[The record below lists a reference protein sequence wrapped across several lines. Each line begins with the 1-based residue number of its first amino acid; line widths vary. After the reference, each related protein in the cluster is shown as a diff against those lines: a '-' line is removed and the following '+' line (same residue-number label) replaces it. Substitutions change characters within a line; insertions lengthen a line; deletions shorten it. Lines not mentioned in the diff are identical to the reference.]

1 MASHKI
7 ESKRALSIVLVA
19 IIALIIL
26 PIFDHLN
33 LGIFNAISLTL
44 LSIGVF
50 LLDSR
55 KGNLNNAFLSSLIF
69 IATTL
74 TLDNAYS
81 AIYFSLPLYKQV
93 FGAVLVLILFLF
105 TPSIVRYV
113 LKYFSK
119 HPSALLITGR
129 IIAVIAAI
137 GTATFIYL
145 KSGFTLN
152 LGGFNITI
160 TQGWT
165 FWSVFVLCWIAIHL
179 YQLTR
184 NKRDITAN
192 HRFLYNTV
200 ALYLLSL
207 IIYIGYIRDYI
218 NFNLI

>member
-1 MASHKI
+1 MTSHKI

-26 PIFDHLN
+26 PIFDRLEF
-33 LGIFNAISLTL
+33 GIFNAIFLTL

-55 KGNLNNAFLSSLIF
+55 KGNLNNSFLSSLVF
-69 IATTL
+69 IATAL

-81 AIYFSLPLYKQV
+81 AIYFSMPLYKQI
-93 FGAVLVLILFLF
+93 FGAVLVFMLFLF
-105 TPSIVRYV
+105 IPSIVRYV
-113 LKYFSK
+113 LRYFSK

-129 IIAVIAAI
+129 IIATIAAI

-145 KSGFTLN
+145 KSGFTLRLSETEIN
-152 LGGFNITI
+152 I

-165 FWSVFVLCWIAIHL
+165 FWSVFIIAWIVIHL
-179 YQLTR
+179 YQIWR
-184 NKRDITAN
+184 NKRDLTAN

-207 IIYIGYIRDYI
+207 IIYIGYIRDAI
-218 NFNLI
+218 TIQ

>member
-1 MASHKI
+1 MTSHKI

-26 PIFDHLN
+26 PIFDRLEF
-33 LGIFNAISLTL
+33 GIFNAIFLTL

-55 KGNLNNAFLSSLIF
+55 KGNLNNSFLSSLVF

-81 AIYFSLPLYKQV
+81 AIYFSMPLYKQI
-93 FGAVLVLILFLF
+93 FGAVLVFMLFLF
-105 TPSIVRYV
+105 IPSIVRYV
-113 LKYFSK
+113 LRYFSK

-129 IIAVIAAI
+129 IIATIAAI

-145 KSGFTLN
+145 KSGFTLRHSETEIN
-152 LGGFNITI
+152 I

-165 FWSVFVLCWIAIHL
+165 FWSVFIIAWIVIHL
-179 YQLTR
+179 YQIWR
-184 NKRDITAN
+184 NKRDLTAN

-207 IIYIGYIRDYI
+207 IIYIGYIRDAI
-218 NFNLI
+218 TIQ

>member
-1 MASHKI
+1 MTSHKI

-26 PIFDHLN
+26 PIFDRLEF
-33 LGIFNAISLTL
+33 GIFNAIFLTL

-55 KGNLNNAFLSSLIF
+55 KGNLNNSFLSSLVF

-81 AIYFSLPLYKQV
+81 AIYFSMPLYKQI
-93 FGAVLVLILFLF
+93 FGAVLVFMLFLF
-105 TPSIVRYV
+105 IPSIVRYV
-113 LKYFSK
+113 LRYFSK

-129 IIAVIAAI
+129 IIATIAAI

-145 KSGFTLN
+145 KSGFTLRLSETEIN
-152 LGGFNITI
+152 I

-165 FWSVFVLCWIAIHL
+165 FWSVFIIAWIVIHL
-179 YQLTR
+179 YQIWR
-184 NKRDITAN
+184 NKRDLTAN

-207 IIYIGYIRDYI
+207 IIYIGYIHDAI
-218 NFNLI
+218 TIQ

>member
-1 MASHKI
+1 MTSHKI

-26 PIFDHLN
+26 PIFDRLEF
-33 LGIFNAISLTL
+33 GIFNAIFLTL
-44 LSIGVF
+44 LSIGVV

-55 KGNLNNAFLSSLIF
+55 KGNLNNSFLSSLVF

-81 AIYFSLPLYKQV
+81 AIYFSMPLYKQI
-93 FGAVLVLILFLF
+93 FGAVLVFMLFLF
-105 TPSIVRYV
+105 IPSIVRYV
-113 LKYFSK
+113 LRYFSK

-129 IIAVIAAI
+129 IIATIAAI

-145 KSGFTLN
+145 KSGFTLRLSETEIN
-152 LGGFNITI
+152 I

-165 FWSVFVLCWIAIHL
+165 FWSVFIIAWIVIHL
-179 YQLTR
+179 YQIWR
-184 NKRDITAN
+184 NKRDLTAN

-207 IIYIGYIRDYI
+207 IIYIGYIRDAI
-218 NFNLI
+218 TIQ

>member
-1 MASHKI
+1 MTSHKI

-26 PIFDHLN
+26 PIFDRLEF
-33 LGIFNAISLTL
+33 GIFNAIFLTL

-55 KGNLNNAFLSSLIF
+55 KGNLNNSFLSSLVF
-69 IATTL
+69 IATAL

-81 AIYFSLPLYKQV
+81 AIYFSMPLYKQI
-93 FGAVLVLILFLF
+93 FGAVLVFMLFLF
-105 TPSIVRYV
+105 IPSIVRYV
-113 LKYFSK
+113 LRYFSK

-129 IIAVIAAI
+129 IIATIAAI

-145 KSGFTLN
+145 KSGFTLQ
-152 LGGFNITI
+152 LGDIEINI

-165 FWSVFVLCWIAIHL
+165 FWSVFIIAWIVIHL
-179 YQLTR
+179 YQIWR
-184 NKRDITAN
+184 NKRDLTAN

-207 IIYIGYIRDYI
+207 IIYIGYIRDAI
-218 NFNLI
+218 TIQ

>member
-1 MASHKI
+1 MTSHKI

-26 PIFDHLN
+26 PIFDRLEF
-33 LGIFNAISLTL
+33 GIFNAIFLTL

-55 KGNLNNAFLSSLIF
+55 KGNLNNSFLSSLVF

-81 AIYFSLPLYKQV
+81 AIYFSMPLYKQI
-93 FGAVLVLILFLF
+93 FGAVLVFMLFLF
-105 TPSIVRYV
+105 IPSIVRYV
-113 LKYFSK
+113 LRYFSK

-129 IIAVIAAI
+129 IIATIAAI

-145 KSGFTLN
+145 KSGFTLRLSETEIN
-152 LGGFNITI
+152 I

-165 FWSVFVLCWIAIHL
+165 FWSVFIIAWIVIHL
-179 YQLTR
+179 YQIWR
-184 NKRDITAN
+184 NKRDLTAN

-207 IIYIGYIRDYI
+207 IIYIGYIRDAI
-218 NFNLI
+218 IIQ

>member
-1 MASHKI
+1 MTSHKI

-26 PIFDHLN
+26 PIFDRLEF
-33 LGIFNAISLTL
+33 GIFNAIFLTL

-55 KGNLNNAFLSSLIF
+55 KGNLNNSFLSSLVF

-74 TLDNAYS
+74 TLDDAYS
-81 AIYFSLPLYKQV
+81 AIYFSMPLYKQI
-93 FGAVLVLILFLF
+93 FGAVLVFMLFLF
-105 TPSIVRYV
+105 IPSIVRYV
-113 LKYFSK
+113 LRYFSK

-129 IIAVIAAI
+129 IIATIAAI

-145 KSGFTLN
+145 KSGFTLRLSETEIN
-152 LGGFNITI
+152 I

-165 FWSVFVLCWIAIHL
+165 FWSVFIIAWIVIHL
-179 YQLTR
+179 YQIWR
-184 NKRDITAN
+184 NKRDLTAN

-207 IIYIGYIRDYI
+207 IIYIGYIRDAI
-218 NFNLI
+218 TIQ

>member
-1 MASHKI
+1 MTSHKI

-26 PIFDHLN
+26 PIFDRLEF
-33 LGIFNAISLTL
+33 GIFNAIFLTL

-55 KGNLNNAFLSSLIF
+55 KGNLNNSFLSSLVF

-81 AIYFSLPLYKQV
+81 AIYFSMPLYKQI
-93 FGAVLVLILFLF
+93 FGAVLVFMLFIF
-105 TPSIVRYV
+105 IPSIVRYV
-113 LKYFSK
+113 LRYFSK

-129 IIAVIAAI
+129 IIATIAAI

-145 KSGFTLN
+145 KSGFTLRLSETEIN
-152 LGGFNITI
+152 I

-165 FWSVFVLCWIAIHL
+165 FWSVFIIAWIVIHL
-179 YQLTR
+179 YQIWR
-184 NKRDITAN
+184 NKRDLTAN

-207 IIYIGYIRDYI
+207 IIYIGYIRDAI
-218 NFNLI
+218 TIQ

>member
-1 MASHKI
+1 MTSHKI

-19 IIALIIL
+19 SIALIIL
-26 PIFDHLN
+26 PIFDRLEF
-33 LGIFNAISLTL
+33 GIFNAIFLTL

-55 KGNLNNAFLSSLIF
+55 KGNLNNSFLSSLVF

-81 AIYFSLPLYKQV
+81 AIYFSMPLYKQI
-93 FGAVLVLILFLF
+93 FGAVLVFMLFIF
-105 TPSIVRYV
+105 IPSIVRYV
-113 LKYFSK
+113 LRYFSK

-129 IIAVIAAI
+129 FIATIAAI

-145 KSGFTLN
+145 KSGFTLRLSETEIN
-152 LGGFNITI
+152 I

-165 FWSVFVLCWIAIHL
+165 FWSVFIIAWIVIHL
-179 YQLTR
+179 YQIWR
-184 NKRDITAN
+184 NKRDLTAN

-207 IIYIGYIRDYI
+207 IIYIGYIRDAI
-218 NFNLI
+218 TIQ

>member
-1 MASHKI
+1 MTSHKI

-26 PIFDHLN
+26 PIFDRLEF
-33 LGIFNAISLTL
+33 GIFNAIFLTL

-55 KGNLNNAFLSSLIF
+55 KGNLNNSFLSSLVF

-81 AIYFSLPLYKQV
+81 AIYFSMPLYKQI
-93 FGAVLVLILFLF
+93 FGGVLVFMLFLF
-105 TPSIVRYV
+105 IPSIVRYV
-113 LKYFSK
+113 LRYFSK

-129 IIAVIAAI
+129 IIATIAAI

-145 KSGFTLN
+145 KSGFTLRLSETEIN
-152 LGGFNITI
+152 I

-165 FWSVFVLCWIAIHL
+165 FWSVFIIAWIVIHL
-179 YQLTR
+179 YQIWR
-184 NKRDITAN
+184 NKRDLTAN

-207 IIYIGYIRDYI
+207 IIYIGYIRDAI
-218 NFNLI
+218 TIQ

>member
-1 MASHKI
+1 MTSHKI

-26 PIFDHLN
+26 PIFDRLEF
-33 LGIFNAISLTL
+33 GIFNAIFLTL

-55 KGNLNNAFLSSLIF
+55 KGNLNNSFLSSLVF

-81 AIYFSLPLYKQV
+81 AIYFSMPLYKQI
-93 FGAVLVLILFLF
+93 FGAVLVFMLFLF
-105 TPSIVRYV
+105 IPSIVRYV
-113 LKYFSK
+113 LRYFSK

-129 IIAVIAAI
+129 VIATIAAI

-145 KSGFTLN
+145 KSGFTLRLSETEIN
-152 LGGFNITI
+152 I

-165 FWSVFVLCWIAIHL
+165 FWSVFIIAWIVIHL
-179 YQLTR
+179 YQIWR
-184 NKRDITAN
+184 NKRDLTAN

-207 IIYIGYIRDYI
+207 IIYIGYIRDAI
-218 NFNLI
+218 TIQ

>member
-1 MASHKI
+1 MTSHKI

-26 PIFDHLN
+26 PIFDRLEF
-33 LGIFNAISLTL
+33 GIFNAIFLTL

-55 KGNLNNAFLSSLIF
+55 KGNLNNSFLSSLVF

-81 AIYFSLPLYKQV
+81 AIYFSMPLYKQI
-93 FGAVLVLILFLF
+93 FGAVLVFMLFLF
-105 TPSIVRYV
+105 IPSIVRYV
-113 LKYFSK
+113 LRYFSK

-129 IIAVIAAI
+129 IIATIAAI

-145 KSGFTLN
+145 KSGFTLRLSETEIN
-152 LGGFNITI
+152 I

-165 FWSVFVLCWIAIHL
+165 FWSVFIIAWIVIHL
-179 YQLTR
+179 YQIWR
-184 NKRDITAN
+184 NKRDLTAN

-207 IIYIGYIRDYI
+207 IIYIGYIRDAI
-218 NFNLI
+218 TIQ

>member
-1 MASHKI
+1 MTSHKI

-26 PIFDHLN
+26 PIFDRLEF
-33 LGIFNAISLTL
+33 GIFNAIFLTL

-55 KGNLNNAFLSSLIF
+55 KGNLNNSFLSSLVF

-81 AIYFSLPLYKQV
+81 AIYFSMPLYKQI
-93 FGAVLVLILFLF
+93 FGAVLVFMLFLF
-105 TPSIVRYV
+105 IPSIVRYV
-113 LKYFSK
+113 LRYFSK

-129 IIAVIAAI
+129 IIATIAAI

-145 KSGFTLN
+145 KSGFTLRLRETEIN
-152 LGGFNITI
+152 I

-165 FWSVFVLCWIAIHL
+165 FWSVFIIAWIVIHL
-179 YQLTR
+179 YQIWR
-184 NKRDITAN
+184 NKRDLTAN

-207 IIYIGYIRDYI
+207 IIYIGYIRDAI
-218 NFNLI
+218 QMT

>member
-1 MASHKI
+1 MTSHKI

-26 PIFDHLN
+26 PIFDRLEF
-33 LGIFNAISLTL
+33 GIFNAIFLTL

-55 KGNLNNAFLSSLIF
+55 KGNLNNSFLSSLVF

-81 AIYFSLPLYKQV
+81 AIYFSMPLYKQI
-93 FGAVLVLILFLF
+93 FGAVLVFMLFLF
-105 TPSIVRYV
+105 IPSIVRYV
-113 LKYFSK
+113 LRYFSK

-129 IIAVIAAI
+129 IIATIAAI

-145 KSGFTLN
+145 KSGFTLRLSETEIN
-152 LGGFNITI
+152 I

-165 FWSVFVLCWIAIHL
+165 FWSVFIIAWIVIHL
-179 YQLTR
+179 YQIWR
-184 NKRDITAN
+184 NKRDLTAN
-192 HRFLYNTV
+192 HRFLYNTG

-207 IIYIGYIRDYI
+207 IIYIGYIRDAI
-218 NFNLI
+218 TIQ

>member
-1 MASHKI
+1 MTSHKI

-26 PIFDHLN
+26 PIFDRLEF
-33 LGIFNAISLTL
+33 GIFNAIFLTL

-55 KGNLNNAFLSSLIF
+55 KGNLNNSFLSSLVF

-81 AIYFSLPLYKQV
+81 AIYFSMPLYKQI
-93 FGAVLVLILFLF
+93 FGAVLVFMLFLF
-105 TPSIVRYV
+105 IPSIVRYV
-113 LKYFSK
+113 LRYFSK

-129 IIAVIAAI
+129 IIATIAAI

-145 KSGFTLN
+145 KSGFTLRLSETEIN
-152 LGGFNITI
+152 I

-165 FWSVFVLCWIAIHL
+165 FWSVFINAWIVIHL
-179 YQLTR
+179 YQIWR
-184 NKRDITAN
+184 NKRDLTAN

-207 IIYIGYIRDYI
+207 IIYIGYIRDAI
-218 NFNLI
+218 TIQ

>member
-1 MASHKI
+1 MTSHKI

-26 PIFDHLN
+26 PIFDRLEF
-33 LGIFNAISLTL
+33 GIFNAIFLTL

-55 KGNLNNAFLSSLIF
+55 KGNLNNSFLSSLVF

-81 AIYFSLPLYKQV
+81 AIYFSMPLYKQI
-93 FGAVLVLILFLF
+93 FGAVLVFMLFLF
-105 TPSIVRYV
+105 IPSIVRYV
-113 LKYFSK
+113 LRYFSK

-129 IIAVIAAI
+129 IIATIAAI

-145 KSGFTLN
+145 KSGFTLRLSETEIN
-152 LGGFNITI
+152 I

-165 FWSVFVLCWIAIHL
+165 FWSIFVIAWIMIHL
-179 YQLTR
+179 YQIWR
-184 NKRDITAN
+184 NKRDLTAN

-200 ALYLLSL
+200 ALYLLAL
-207 IIYIGYIRDYI
+207 IIYIGYIRDAI
-218 NFNLI
+218 TIQ

>member
-1 MASHKI
+1 MTSHKI

-26 PIFDHLN
+26 PILDRLEF
-33 LGIFNAISLTL
+33 GIFNAIFLTL

-55 KGNLNNAFLSSLIF
+55 KGNLNNSFLSSLVF

-81 AIYFSLPLYKQV
+81 AIYFSMPLYKQI
-93 FGAVLVLILFLF
+93 FGAVLVFMLFLF
-105 TPSIVRYV
+105 IPSIVRYV
-113 LKYFSK
+113 LRYFSK

-129 IIAVIAAI
+129 IIATIAAI

-145 KSGFTLN
+145 KSGFTLRLSETEIN
-152 LGGFNITI
+152 I

-165 FWSVFVLCWIAIHL
+165 FWSVFIIAWIVIHL
-179 YQLTR
+179 YQIWR
-184 NKRDITAN
+184 NKRDLTAN

-207 IIYIGYIRDYI
+207 IIYIGYIRDAI
-218 NFNLI
+218 TIQ

>member
-1 MASHKI
+1 MTSHKI

-26 PIFDHLN
+26 PIFDRLEF
-33 LGIFNAISLTL
+33 GIFNAIFLTL
-44 LSIGVF
+44 FSIGVF

-55 KGNLNNAFLSSLIF
+55 KGNLNNSFLSSLVF

-81 AIYFSLPLYKQV
+81 AIYFSMPLYKQI
-93 FGAVLVLILFLF
+93 FGAVLVFMLFLF
-105 TPSIVRYV
+105 IPSIVRYV
-113 LKYFSK
+113 LRYFSK

-129 IIAVIAAI
+129 IIATIAAI

-145 KSGFTLN
+145 KSGFTLRLSETEIN
-152 LGGFNITI
+152 I

-165 FWSVFVLCWIAIHL
+165 FWSVFIIAWIVIHL
-179 YQLTR
+179 YQIWR
-184 NKRDITAN
+184 NKRDLTAN

-207 IIYIGYIRDYI
+207 IIYIGYIRDAI
-218 NFNLI
+218 TIQ

>member
-1 MASHKI
+1 MTSHKI

-26 PIFDHLN
+26 PIFDRLEF
-33 LGIFNAISLTL
+33 GIFNAIFLTL

-55 KGNLNNAFLSSLIF
+55 KGNLNNSFLSSLVF

-81 AIYFSLPLYKQV
+81 AIYFSMPLYKQI
-93 FGAVLVLILFLF
+93 FGAVLVFMLFLF
-105 TPSIVRYV
+105 IPSIVRYV
-113 LKYFSK
+113 LRYFSK

-129 IIAVIAAI
+129 IIATIVAI

-145 KSGFTLN
+145 KSGFTLRLSETEIN
-152 LGGFNITI
+152 I

-165 FWSVFVLCWIAIHL
+165 FWSVFIIAWIVIHL
-179 YQLTR
+179 YQIWR
-184 NKRDITAN
+184 NKRDLTAN

-207 IIYIGYIRDYI
+207 IIYIGYIRDAI
-218 NFNLI
+218 TIQ

>member
-1 MASHKI
+1 MTSHKI

-26 PIFDHLN
+26 PIFDRLEF
-33 LGIFNAISLTL
+33 GIFNALFLTL

-55 KGNLNNAFLSSLIF
+55 KGNLNNSFLSSLVF

-81 AIYFSLPLYKQV
+81 AIYFSMPLYKQI
-93 FGAVLVLILFLF
+93 FGAVLVFMLFLF
-105 TPSIVRYV
+105 IPSIVRYV
-113 LKYFSK
+113 LRYFSK

-129 IIAVIAAI
+129 IIATIAAI

-145 KSGFTLN
+145 KSGFTLRLSETEIN
-152 LGGFNITI
+152 I

-165 FWSVFVLCWIAIHL
+165 FWSVFIIAWIVIHL
-179 YQLTR
+179 YQIWR
-184 NKRDITAN
+184 NKRDLTAN

-207 IIYIGYIRDYI
+207 IIYIGYIRDAI
-218 NFNLI
+218 TIQ

>member
-1 MASHKI
+1 MTSHKI

-26 PIFDHLN
+26 PIFDRLEF
-33 LGIFNAISLTL
+33 GIFNAIFLTL

-55 KGNLNNAFLSSLIF
+55 KGNLNNSFLSSLVF

-81 AIYFSLPLYKQV
+81 AIYFSMPLYKQI
-93 FGAVLVLILFLF
+93 FGAVLVFMLFIF
-105 TPSIVRYV
+105 IPSIVRYV
-113 LKYFSK
+113 LRYFSK

-129 IIAVIAAI
+129 VIATIAAI

-145 KSGFTLN
+145 KSGFTLRLSETEIN
-152 LGGFNITI
+152 I

-165 FWSVFVLCWIAIHL
+165 FWSVFIIAWIVIHL
-179 YQLTR
+179 YQIWR
-184 NKRDITAN
+184 NKRDLTAN

-207 IIYIGYIRDYI
+207 IIYIGYIRDAI
-218 NFNLI
+218 IIQ

>member
-1 MASHKI
+1 MTSHKI

-26 PIFDHLN
+26 PIFDRLEF
-33 LGIFNAISLTL
+33 GIFNAIFLTL

-55 KGNLNNAFLSSLIF
+55 KGNLNNSFLSSLVF

-81 AIYFSLPLYKQV
+81 AIYFSMPLYKQI
-93 FGAVLVLILFLF
+93 FGAVLVFMLFLF
-105 TPSIVRYV
+105 IPSIVRYV
-113 LKYFSK
+113 LRYFSK

-129 IIAVIAAI
+129 IIATIAAI

-145 KSGFTLN
+145 KSGFTLRLHETEIN
-152 LGGFNITI
+152 I

-165 FWSVFVLCWIAIHL
+165 FWSVFIIAWIVIHL
-179 YQLTR
+179 YQIWR
-184 NKRDITAN
+184 NKRDLTAN

-207 IIYIGYIRDYI
+207 IIYIGYIRDAI
-218 NFNLI
+218 TIQ

>member
-55 KGNLNNAFLSSLIF
+55 NGNLNNSFLSSLIF

-129 IIAVIAAI
+129 IIAAIAAI

-152 LGGFNITI
+152 LGDFNITI

-165 FWSVFVLCWIAIHL
+165 FWSVFVIAWIGIHL
-179 YQLTR
+179 YQIWR
-184 NKRDITAN
+184 NKRDLTAN
-192 HRFLYNTV
+192 HRFLYNAV

-207 IIYIGYIRDYI
+207 IIYIGYIRDAI
-218 NFNLI
+218 QFVL